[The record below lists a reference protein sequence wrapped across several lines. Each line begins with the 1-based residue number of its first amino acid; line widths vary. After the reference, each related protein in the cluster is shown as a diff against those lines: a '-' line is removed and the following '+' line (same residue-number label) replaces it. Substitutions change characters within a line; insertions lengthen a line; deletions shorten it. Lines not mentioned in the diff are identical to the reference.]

1 MKCFV
6 FSEDG
11 DNFQR
16 IITDM
21 EGALMCIPSI
31 SSEIKPQAFADTSDI
46 PTRDETATLRPNQ
59 IRFVPLKPA
68 GTCFSTPVVVPKF
81 KVTGQGSLRESEHV
95 LPTLHERQMSHTNLQ
110 SSKLAEP
117 AKEITPET
125 HIAQREL
132 ELTRANLELKCKQL
146 ELTCDQL
153 RKERDSLIA

>member
-6 FSEDG
+6 FSEDA

-21 EGALMCIPSI
+21 EGALMHIPS
-31 SSEIKPQAFADTSDI
+31 ELKPQAFADISDI
-46 PTRDETATLRPNQ
+46 PTRDEATTLRPNHT
-59 IRFVPLKPA
+59 RFVPLKLA
-68 GTCFSTPVVVPKF
+68 ETSLSAPVVAPKF
-81 KVTGQGSLRESEHV
+81 KVAGQGSFREFEHV
-95 LPTLHERQMSHTNLQ
+95 LPTLHEKQMSQTNLQ
-110 SSKLAEP
+110 SSKLAES

-125 HIAQREL
+125 QIAQREL

-153 RKERDSLIA
+153 RKERDNLIA

>member
-11 DNFQR
+11 DNLQR

-21 EGALMCIPSI
+21 EDALMRIP
-31 SSEIKPQAFADTSDI
+31 SEIKPQAFADTSDI
-46 PTRDETATLRPNQ
+46 PTRDETATSRPNQ
-59 IRFVPLKPA
+59 IGFVPLKPA
-68 GTCFSTPVVVPKF
+68 GTYLSTPVVVPKF
-81 KVTGQGSLRESEHV
+81 KVTGQGSFREFENV
-95 LPTLHERQMSHTNLQ
+95 LPTLHEQQMSHTNLH

-132 ELTRANLELKCKQL
+132 ELTRANLELKYKQL
-146 ELTCDQL
+146 EFACDQL
-153 RKERDSLIA
+153 RKERDTLIA

>member
-1 MKCFV
+1 M

-11 DNFQR
+11 DNLQR

-21 EGALMCIPSI
+21 ESALTCIP
-31 SSEIKPQAFADTSDI
+31 SEIKPQAFADTSDI

-68 GTCFSTPVVVPKF
+68 GTYLSAPVVVPKF
-81 KVTGQGSLRESEHV
+81 KVTGQGSVREFELV
-95 LPTLHERQMSHTNLQ
+95 LPTLHEQQMSHTNLH
-110 SSKLAEP
+110 SPKLAEP
-117 AKEITPET
+117 AKKITPET

-146 ELTCDQL
+146 ELGCDQL
-153 RKERDSLIA
+153 RKERDNLIV